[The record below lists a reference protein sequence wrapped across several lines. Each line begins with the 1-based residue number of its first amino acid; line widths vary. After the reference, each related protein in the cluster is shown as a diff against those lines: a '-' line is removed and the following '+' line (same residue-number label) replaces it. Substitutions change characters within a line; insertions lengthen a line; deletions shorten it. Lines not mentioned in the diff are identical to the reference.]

1 MVRSEPAKY
10 VQDESTAAAAD
21 SVVIEYEM
29 KANKEEDAKQMKA
42 DSKVVAVKPDDA
54 DKEIDPDD
62 EELLTPNFAMFILE
76 RYLVLKCYYG
86 LPGTDGGYLSN
97 YIEHMKQ
104 EHSILSIFYTNIISP
119 FDREERALFFFT
131 NTSFLLLFTLL
142 LKETYYVVPIMAV
155 IKKVFRY
162 NLECSFFYTRAYDRR
177 RIANKFSKRA
187 GRFGCVLGLGSC
199 ISAMIMLIN
208 IILLIVVFNN
218 HQTVTKSQQTVTENF
233 LKVWFESFLWSV
245 FFTEFVTEIGFM
257 YMYFDGHKKNFHDR
271 FDKHFAEDN
280 GPKSMTD
287 VALRAEQNY
296 YNDPIRF
303 GDVDVCDEQFAKLS
317 LKMKTEARGLF
328 LGRWPLW
335 RTWFMYSTRMNV
347 GAEPIPL
354 KSPDHPDYVKQGPIR
369 ESEAG
374 IHIEEGMARGPPPP
388 VMNVMHAQPP
398 AIPTVVGALPPLAP
412 QLPADSEWKSQYDAL
427 QQKYYYYNTKTS
439 EVSWTAPVPATADV
453 IPSAAVSAPP
463 AAGGALPPLAPQ
475 LPAGSDWNA
484 QYDEGQQKYYYYNT
498 KTSEVSWTAPVAAG
512 AAAPTPAAI
521 PAPPSPSGGPPQLPA
536 GSDWNAQYDEGQQ
549 KYYYYNTKTSEV
561 SWTAPVAAG
570 AAAPTPQ
577 VNLLKS
583 YQTQA
588 GTGPAPPP
596 LPEGQGQMEHSN
608 IIQSSTGDK
617 DAQGLPH
624 GRNVSVTYTDGGV
637 YEGQMSSGIR
647 QGSGKMVYHDEHT
660 YEGNWKNDMR
670 DGKGKYMNYQK
681 QIIFA
686 GSWSKD
692 KMGKRDMSR
701 HFFF

>member
-54 DKEIDPDD
+54 GKEIDPDD

-162 NLECSFFYTRAYDRR
+162 NLECSFFYTRTYDRR

-512 AAAPTPAAI
+512 AAAPTP
-521 PAPPSPSGGPPQLPA
+521 
-536 GSDWNAQYDEGQQ
+536 
-549 KYYYYNTKTSEV
+549 
-561 SWTAPVAAG
+561 
-570 AAAPTPQ
+570 Q